1 METREQVVQ
10 NIVSFYICEGGY
22 IMWTLSRKKLGIC
35 GIDILFI

>member
-10 NIVSFYICEGGY
+10 NIVSLYICERGY
-22 IMWTLSRKKLGIC
+22 IVWTLSHKKLGIC